1 MTERRNEDAIHRALV
16 EWYTPVLARF
26 GHVELVEKLVG
37 PAATALVAEHL
48 AAKGCLAVDSLNHT
62 DLIDIFDAGLGVPP
76 VGEVPAAVYYG
87 AMRAALRRL
96 AKGGTDGE

>member
-48 AAKGCLAVDSLNHT
+48 AAHGVLAVDSLGDDEEVT
-62 DLIDIFDAGLGVPP
+62 FPDPRTLIKDGPDRWVVVRGDAV
-76 VGEVPAAVYYG
+76 
-87 AMRAALRRL
+87 RAALRRL
-96 AKGGTDGE
+96 ATGEQE